1 MNLHEYQ
8 RLLAHPAAQLIG
20 AKNAPMVLGFF
31 HRAFKLAHRV
41 TIPEGEMKG
50 LLESHLNELQQENL
64 FDVEKSSREYLEEWC
79 GMQRGWLR
87 KYYPDASDASE
98 AVFELTA
105 AAEKSLLWLESLQ
118 TAGFVGT
125 ESRLELIFTEL
136 EKITTLSSGDP
147 AERLKS
153 LREEAQKIADEI
165 FRIELTGEVAILSG
179 RELSERFQWVLA
191 TSRELLGD
199 FRQVEENFKRIARE
213 IAERHTNPEVTR
225 GVIVGHLLDAYEA
238 LHETPQGQSFYGFW
252 NLLLAHERQERFRAA
267 IDRVYN
273 LEEVDSSLRANKSLS
288 QLIGRLLREG
298 EKVVKSNER
307 MAGNLRRVLETGR
320 LGEQRRLREIVRE
333 IQMHALRVKESPP
346 REEDFFSLPEM
357 PSLFA
362 AMNRDPW
369 KPGETLADSP
379 PPEEADDAG
388 DRELFRNLG
397 SMPLIRLEQ
406 LRKNIR
412 DLLQEQEHA
421 HLLEVLQAYPPRNG
435 PVEVLG
441 YVAIALEDPLQIVS
455 EEKTFPFEIEGVNW
469 DVPSVLFSRSHD
481 NR

>member
-1 MNLHEYQ
+1 
-8 RLLAHPAAQLIG
+8 
-20 AKNAPMVLGFF
+20 MVLGFF
-31 HRAFKLAHRV
+31 HRVFKLAHRV
-41 TIPEGEMKG
+41 TIPEGEMRG
-50 LLESHLNELQQENL
+50 LLESHLNELQHENL
-64 FDVEKSSREYLEEWC
+64 FAVEKSSREYLEEWC

-87 KYYPDASDASE
+87 KYYPDISDASE

-105 AAEKSLLWLESLQ
+105 AAEKALLWLESLQ
-118 TAGFVGT
+118 TAVFVGT

-136 EKITTLSSGDP
+136 EKITTLSSRDP
-147 AERLKS
+147 AERLAV
-153 LREEAQKIADEI
+153 LRDEAQKIADEI
-165 FRIELTGEVAILSG
+165 SRIEATGEVETLSG
-179 RELSERFQWVLA
+179 RELTERFQWVLA

-213 IAERHTNPEVTR
+213 IAERHTNPDVTR

-252 NLLLAHERQERFRAA
+252 NLLLAHDKQERFRAA
-267 IDRVYN
+267 IDRVYS
-273 LEEVDSSLRANKSLS
+273 LEEVDATLRTNKSLN

-333 IQMHALRVKESPP
+333 IQTHALRVKESPP

-357 PSLFA
+357 PPFFA

-369 KPGETLADSP
+369 KSGEVLSGILA
-379 PPEEADDAG
+379 PEEADDAG
-388 DRELFRNLG
+388 DRELFRSLG
-397 SMPLIRLEQ
+397 TMPLIRLEQ
-406 LRKNIR
+406 LRNNIAEMLR
-412 DLLQEQEHA
+412 QRGYARLD
-421 HLLEVLQAYPPRNG
+421 EVLEAYPPRNG

-441 YVAIALEDPLQIVS
+441 YVAVALEDSIHIVS
-455 EEKTFPFEIEGVNW
+455 EEKTFLFEIEGVKW
-469 DVPSVLFSRSHD
+469 SVPLVLFSRSHD
-481 NR
+481 K

>member
-8 RLLAHPAAQLIG
+8 RLLAHPAAQLVG
-20 AKNAPMVLGFF
+20 ARNAPMVLGFF
-31 HRAFKLAHRV
+31 HRVFKLAHRLTV
-41 TIPEGEMKG
+41 PEGEMRG
-50 LLESHLNELQQENL
+50 LLDSHLNELHQENL
-64 FDVEKSSREYLEEWC
+64 FAVEKSSREYLEEWC

-105 AAEKSLLWLESLQ
+105 AAEKALLWLESLQ
-118 TAGFVGT
+118 STGFVGT

-147 AERLKS
+147 AERLRI
-153 LREEAQKIADEI
+153 LREEAQRIADEI
-165 FRIELTGEVAILSG
+165 NRIEATGEVETLSG
-179 RELSERFQWVLA
+179 RELTERFQWVLA
-191 TSRELLGD
+191 TARELLGD

-213 IAERHTNPEVTR
+213 IAEKHTNPDVTL

-252 NLLLAHERQERFRAA
+252 NLLLAHDKQERFRAA
-267 IDRVYN
+267 IHRIYN
-273 LEEVDSSLRANKSLS
+273 LEEVDATLRANKSLN

-307 MAGNLRRVLETGR
+307 MASNLRRVLETGR

-333 IQMHALRVKESPP
+333 IQTHALRVKESPP
-346 REEDFFSLPEM
+346 RQEDFFWLPEI
-357 PSLFA
+357 PTLFA

-369 KPGETLADSP
+369 KPGEILTGLLI
-379 PPEEADDAG
+379 PEEADDAG
-388 DRELFRNLG
+388 DRELFRSLG
-397 SMPLIRLEQ
+397 AMPLIRMEQ
-406 LRKNIR
+406 LRKNISEI
-412 DLLQEQEHA
+412 LQQRGHA
-421 HLLEVLQAYPPRNG
+421 RLDEVLEAYPPTNG

-441 YVAIALEDPLQIVS
+441 YVAVALEDSLHIVS
-455 EEKTFPFEIEGVNW
+455 EEKTFLFEIDGVKW
-469 DVPSVLFSRSHD
+469 SVPLVLFSRSHD
-481 NR
+481 I